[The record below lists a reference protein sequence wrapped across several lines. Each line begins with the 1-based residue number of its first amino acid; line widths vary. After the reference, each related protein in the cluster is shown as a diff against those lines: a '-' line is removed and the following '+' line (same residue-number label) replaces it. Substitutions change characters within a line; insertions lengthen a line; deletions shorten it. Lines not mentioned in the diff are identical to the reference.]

1 MANLTVS
8 QLNSVELLGGGVRMP
23 KVRKTLDDYFK
34 ESKLEVGQHING
46 DEAMALGEGNTINGF
61 RFERILFLQMF
72 FLIPSWS
79 LGAAFRAANLS
90 TAFRVRKV
98 GISDVSSFDITVRMT
113 TLPAAPSS
121 SVGGLGGFFG
131 NLLGKKKQSE
141 ASTGSM

>member
-72 FLIPSWS
+72 FFNTFLVLRCGVPCSKPKYCIPC
-79 LGAAFRAANLS
+79 A
-90 TAFRVRKV
+90 
-98 GISDVSSFDITVRMT
+98 
-113 TLPAAPSS
+113 
-121 SVGGLGGFFG
+121 
-131 NLLGKKKQSE
+131 
-141 ASTGSM
+141 